1 MATLRMVEAEID
13 KLHSASSIA
22 RMIEERWEMFQ
33 SPVVQALEV
42 VESIG
47 VDHMKD
53 VLTASSGLARVV
65 DEVARRGLTQMAHA
79 QEVALAASNIG
90 QTLAVIEEQQRRFG
104 LELAETMPR
113 IDGLGISDQIAQ
125 KMAQLSAFALPRFEF
140 AETLATFRGFM
151 DRQLAELEP
160 EDREDWRP
168 FAEAVKQVAGE
179 IVASSERRPILTDR
193 QRDILVLLALGLMT
207 IFFMASTTP
216 EEARRGLLEWL
227 IWLLSRP

>member
-1 MATLRMVEAEID
+1 
-13 KLHSASSIA
+13 
-22 RMIEERWEMFQ
+22 
-33 SPVVQALEV
+33 
-42 VESIG
+42 
-47 VDHMKD
+47 
-53 VLTASSGLARVV
+53 
-65 DEVARRGLTQMAHA
+65 
-79 QEVALAASNIG
+79 
-90 QTLAVIEEQQRRFG
+90 
-104 LELAETMPR
+104 
-113 IDGLGISDQIAQ
+113 
-125 KMAQLSAFALPRFEF
+125 
-140 AETLATFRGFM
+140 M